1 MIIKTS
7 YLCSVYY
14 ESMITES
21 MHLLLGLRR
30 YGGIYLDSDI
40 VVLQPLSSLDN
51 TVGLENEHNESN
63 LNGAVM
69 AFRKHR
75 YRLHM

>member
-1 MIIKTS
+1 
-7 YLCSVYY
+7 
-14 ESMITES
+14 MITES
-21 MHLLLGLRR
+21 MHLFPGLRR

-40 VVLQPLSSLDN
+40 VVLQPLSSLNN
-51 TVGLENEHNESN
+51 TVGPENEHNGSN

-75 YRLHM
+75 YCNYVCNYDRNHVT